1 MSNLVDSDY
10 QPFAAYLVLG
20 MSIKL
25 QILKT
30 KFNFWWNE
38 FAHFSGYLEKQQ
50 LDAAYTAFLDTSRHL
65 AHDKKEL
72 KLGNRP
78 IDMSIGLIKIISE
91 YCKFKDRIKEF
102 LRLCPRSPLKNRL
115 IDTENT
121 LEQLDI
127 ILDTFNYNLKKT
139 EKIPA
144 EKARKRR
151 QNEREDDFDVS
162 QSNASTPEPEHAAKK
177 RRKSQTKFP
186 FLIASSSKEN
196 PSKSMNRS
204 KILKSSLNHTSSSSD
219 SDDDQI
225 VKTERPAST
234 SQSRIT
240 PPPIAE
246 VSCMQLRWLWLFILN
261 SFTFSKSSKPFRK
274 TRIFQVSWH
283 RW

>member
-1 MSNLVDSDY
+1 
-10 QPFAAYLVLG
+10 
-20 MSIKL
+20 
-25 QILKT
+25 
-30 KFNFWWNE
+30 
-38 FAHFSGYLEKQQ
+38 
-50 LDAAYTAFLDTSRHL
+50 
-65 AHDKKEL
+65 
-72 KLGNRP
+72 
-78 IDMSIGLIKIISE
+78 MSIGLIKIISE

-139 EKIPA
+139 EKTPV

-177 RRKSQTKFP
+177 RRKSLTTFP

-196 PSKSMNRS
+196 PSKSLNRS
-204 KILKSSLNHTSSSSD
+204 KILKSSLNHTPSSSD

-225 VKTERPAST
+225 VNTERPALA
-234 SQSRIT
+234 SQSRRT

-246 VSCMQLRWLWLFILN
+246 VSCIQLRL
-261 SFTFSKSSKPFRK
+261 
-274 TRIFQVSWH
+274 
-283 RW
+283 